1 MGIDSMK
8 IKVKLSRTNETK
20 EISLKIG
27 STVGELLEK
36 IKLKPDTLIVI
47 SNNTPVPVDDVL
59 NNDQELT
66 IIQVSSGG

>member
-1 MGIDSMK
+1 MK
-8 IKVKLSRTNETK
+8 EV
-20 EISLKIG
+20 SLKIG
-27 STVGELLEK
+27 STVGELLKK

-66 IIQVSSGG
+66 IIQVASGG